1 MANNLVVLNDSVVH
15 DLLISLPKDDII
27 KFQHALEDSLIG
39 FTVGEERKYQPTP
52 DFVNRPTGQKTLF
65 RTFSSPDTVGAKII
79 VTPAPV
85 KDASSGKTVNP
96 PLNGVLALCDASG
109 RPTGLLNAG
118 EVTGYRTTLS
128 ALIPWMWRRYTEEV
142 VIFGA
147 GKQGLWHTRL
157 ALALRGD
164 EIKNITIVNR
174 SAARAQAL
182 VEQVT
187 EENQKYWKSSAT
199 LNVLDPS
206 QSDYDQR
213 LETLLSTADTVFC
226 TVGSTTPVFSLRSIL
241 GEGSRSRLPFVG
253 GIGSWQADM
262 VEMDPEMLR
271 HAAERSDS
279 YSPHGAAGGSI
290 IVDDLEEC
298 LVKAGEVIQSGLKA
312 EQMVPVG
319 EILSW
324 KRGSKSTGSLESWLG
339 EGFVVYKGIG
349 VSVTDLAAGNAI
361 LELAKTRNVGV
372 SIPNL

>member
-15 DLLISLPKDDII
+15 DLLISLPKDEII
-27 KFQHALEDSLIG
+27 KFQHALEDSLIE
-39 FTVGEERKYQPTP
+39 FTVGEESKYQPTP

-65 RTFSSPDTVGAKII
+65 RTFSSSDAVGTKIV

-85 KDASSGKTVNP
+85 KDASGKTVNP

-118 EVTGYRTTLS
+118 EVTGYRTTL
-128 ALIPWMWRRYTEEV
+128 
-142 VIFGA
+142 
-147 GKQGLWHTRL
+147 
-157 ALALRGD
+157 GD

-187 EENQKYWKSSAT
+187 EENQKCWKSSAN

-206 QSDYDQR
+206 QSDYEQR
-213 LETLLSTADTVFC
+213 LDALLSTADTVFC
-226 TVGSTTPVFSLRSIL
+226 TVGSTTPLFSLKSIL

-253 GIGSWQADM
+253 AIGSWQPDM
-262 VEMDPEMLR
+262 IELDPEMLQ
-271 HAAERSDS
+271 HAATRDDA
-279 YSPHGAAGGSI
+279 YNPRGAGGSI
-290 IVDDLEEC
+290 LVDDLEEC
-298 LVKAGEVIQSGLKA
+298 LVKSGEVIQSKLKA
-312 EQMVPVG
+312 EQMMQVG
-319 EILSW
+319 EILSL
-324 KRGSKSTGSLESWLG
+324 KRENKSTDSLESWLG

>member
-1 MANNLVVLNDSVVH
+1 MANNLLILNDSVVH
-15 DLLISLPKDDII
+15 DLLISLSKDDII
-27 KFQHALEDSLIG
+27 KFQHALEDSLIE
-39 FTVGEERKYQPTP
+39 FAVGEESRYQPTP
-52 DFVNRPTGQKTLF
+52 EFVNRPTGQKTLF
-65 RTFSSPDTVGAKII
+65 RTFSSPDAVGTKIV

-85 KDASSGKTVNP
+85 RDAAGNTVNP
-96 PLNGVLALCDASG
+96 PLNGVLALCDATG

-128 ALIPWMWRRYTEEV
+128 ALIPWMWRRCTEDV

-174 SAARAQAL
+174 SAGRARAL

-187 EENQKYWKSSAT
+187 EENQKFWKSSAA

-206 QSDYDQR
+206 QPDYEKR
-213 LETLLSTADTVFC
+213 LEALLSTADTVFC
-226 TVGSTTPVFSLRSIL
+226 TVGSTAPLFSLKTIL
-241 GEGSRSRLPFVG
+241 GEGARSRLPFVG
-253 GIGSWQADM
+253 GIGSWQPDM
-262 VEMDPEMLR
+262 LEMDPEMLR
-271 HAAERSDS
+271 HAAARSDS
-279 YSPHGAAGGSI
+279 YSPHGAGGSI
-290 IVDDLEEC
+290 VVDDKAEC
-298 LVKAGEVIQSGLKA
+298 LVKSGEVIRSGLEA
-312 EQMVPVG
+312 ERMVQVG

-324 KRGSKSTGSLESWLG
+324 RRGGKAAESLGSWLA

-361 LELAKTRNVGV
+361 LELAKARNVGV
-372 SIPNL
+372 SVPNF

>member
-39 FTVGEERKYQPTP
+39 FTVGEER
-52 DFVNRPTGQKTLF
+52 N
-65 RTFSSPDTVGAKII
+65 SPDTVGAKII

-128 ALIPWMWRRYTEEV
+128 ALIPWMWRRYMEEV
-142 VIFGA
+142 IIFGA

-226 TVGSTTPVFSLRSIL
+226 TVGSTTPLFSLKSIL

-253 GIGSWQADM
+253 GIGSWQPDM
-262 VEMDPEMLR
+262 VEMDPEILR

-324 KRGSKSTGSLESWLG
+324 KRGDKSTESLESWLG